1 MLLLGSSVKNVLLDS
16 VIVGELNHD
25 LRTKRN
31 LELLEWVNVYYKG
44 LIKKIKMSTMYGTNR
59 P

>member
-16 VIVGELNHD
+16 VIGGELNHD

-31 LELLEWVNVYYKG
+31 LELLEWVNV
-44 LIKKIKMSTMYGTNR
+44 SR
-59 P
+59 A

>member
-31 LELLEWVNVYYKG
+31 LELGMGECIKG